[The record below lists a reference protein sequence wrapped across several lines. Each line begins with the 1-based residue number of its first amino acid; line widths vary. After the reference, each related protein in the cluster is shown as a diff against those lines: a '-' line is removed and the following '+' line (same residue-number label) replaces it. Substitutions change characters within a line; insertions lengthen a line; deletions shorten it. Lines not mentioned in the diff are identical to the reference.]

1 MPPWDA
7 PAVADWDFPRSAT
20 GIAVLVEV
28 GGRLGVDAGRVLGG
42 TGLLRADLSA
52 PHLLVTPEQEIA
64 AIRNL
69 RAAVPDG
76 TPLAAEIGAAY
87 RVTTFGILGYAL
99 LSSPTLREAIALTL
113 RFIDL
118 SYAFTTP
125 EVELTG
131 DQVVIRLADESLPA
145 DLRALLVDRDLLA
158 VHTILAELVPGGLPF
173 TRVAL
178 RGGRPPAV
186 LARYAERLGTTPVAA
201 VGGEGNTATFSAT
214 HLERP
219 LPQGSPAAVA
229 VAESMCRELVTAR
242 RGRGPVSTRVR
253 VEITRNLSHGASMGA
268 VASAIGMSPRTLRRH
283 LSGEDTS
290 YQCLLDEVRLGL
302 ATRMLGTGMLS
313 VEDVAQRLGYAES
326 SSFIHAFRRLT
337 GRTPHQ
343 AAAASRPAR
352 GVRTSRRTG
361 GDRGV
366 E

>member
-1 MPPWDA
+1 M
-7 PAVADWDFPRSAT
+7 ADWDFPRSAT

-28 GGRLGVDAGRVLGG
+28 GVRLGVDAGRVLVG
-42 TGLLRADLSA
+42 TGLTPVDLAA
-52 PHLLVTPEQEIA
+52 PDLLVTPDQELA

-76 TPLAAEIGAAY
+76 TPLAADIGAAY

-99 LSSPTLREAIALTL
+99 LASPTLREAISLTL

-125 EVELTG
+125 EVEVTG
-131 DQVVIRLADESLPA
+131 DRVVIRLADESLPA
-145 DLRALLVDRDLLA
+145 DVRALLVDRDLLA

-178 RGGRPPAV
+178 RGGRTPGV
-186 LARYAERLGTTPVAA
+186 LARYARQLGTTPVIAI
-201 VGGEGNTATFSAT
+201 GDEGNTVTFSAA

-229 VAESMCRELVTAR
+229 VAEAMCSELVTAR
-242 RGRGPVSTRVR
+242 RGRGPLSTRVR
-253 VEITRNLSHGASMGA
+253 VEITRTLPQGAAMGV

-283 LSGEDTS
+283 LAGEGTS
-290 YQCLLDEVRLGL
+290 YQRLLDEVRLGL
-302 ATRMLGTGMLS
+302 ASRMLGTGLLS
-313 VEDVAQRLGYAES
+313 VEDVALRLGYAES

-343 AAAASRPAR
+343 VAAESRPAP

-361 GDRGV
+361 GDPNVG
-366 E
+366 